1 MELKR
6 CGGCVDGKSQHS
18 LSIFLLLVSRV
29 SHCSRGVSFVMYGF
43 SLLLLRP
50 LAYKCVLGNEL
61 REEEKQS
68 KGLGVGNWFR
78 A

>member
-1 MELKR
+1 
-6 CGGCVDGKSQHS
+6 
-18 LSIFLLLVSRV
+18 
-29 SHCSRGVSFVMYGF
+29 MYGF